1 MTARIDYDVAETDY
15 HSDPALSSTGARR
28 LLESPA
34 RFDYWR
40 THRQPGK
47 QSFDLG
53 HATHA
58 RILGV
63 GSGTVQYPDEHL
75 TPSGAVSTKAA
86 TVAWAEEQRAAGLVP
101 IAPAQASRVDGMT
114 EAVLAQPSAR
124 KLLEQLGHA
133 EASVF
138 ATDPDTG
145 VPMRARFDFLP
156 DDMSASH
163 TAVDLKTTAKDAS
176 PLGFAKA
183 IASYGYD
190 VQQEFYERV
199 LVAAGRDRLP
209 FVFIVVETEAP
220 YLVGVHQI
228 DVIWEQM
235 GAAKVQRALE
245 LHAEGTATGI
255 WPGYPD
261 EVQLL
266 SPPAWLVYQHEDEY
280 EQEAAEIRI

>member
-1 MTARIDYDVAETDY
+1 M
-15 HSDPALSSTGARR
+15 
-28 LLESPA
+28 LESPA
-34 RFDYWR
+34 RFDWWR
-40 THRQPGK
+40 SHQQPGK
-47 QSFDLG
+47 QSFDVG
-53 HATHA
+53 HAAHA

-63 GSGTVQYPDEHL
+63 GSGTITYPNEHL

-86 TVAWAEEQRAAGLVP
+86 TVVWAEDQRLAGLVP
-101 IAPAQASRVDGMT
+101 IAPAQAARVDGMA
-114 EAVLAQPSAR
+114 EAVLAHPTAR
-124 KLLEQLGHA
+124 KLLEQVGHA
-133 EASVF
+133 EASIF

-156 DDMSASH
+156 DSSEAPV
-163 TAVDLKTTAKDAS
+163 AVDLKTTAKEAS
-176 PLGFAKA
+176 ALGFAKS

-199 LVAAGRDRLP
+199 LVAAGHDRLP
-209 FVFIVVETEAP
+209 FNFLVVETEAP

-228 DVIWEQM
+228 DVIWQQM
-235 GAAKVQRALE
+235 GAAKVQRALD
-245 LHAEGTATGI
+245 LHAECTATGV

-280 EQEAAEIRI
+280 EQETSEIRI